1 MSGDR
6 KLPVRTTPGALP
18 SLGIP
23 SSTPGLPSALLQH
36 VRNRVADVMYGRL
49 VSVSEKR
56 VALEE
61 NASKLV
67 GLATERERLLGQWDD
82 LDNILTHDQ
91 SVRDNERANAR
102 NGHAGDA
109 TRRSTDAVQRR
120 DAVTLA
126 EIEAENRIAVAR
138 ANQRRLQEQ
147 LNPSTS
153 PPQNQDQDTMSP
165 AMRRAL
171 QVKKMYAE
179 IAQIKHILETDNT
192 IVEPSELAAAIAEAE
207 AQIRMYYQ
215 QNHGMTASSAS
226 DDASFNKA

>member
-1 MSGDR
+1 MSNDR
-6 KLPVRTTPGALP
+6 KLPVRYSPATLP

-23 SSTPGLPSALLQH
+23 SATPGLPSALLQH
-36 VRNRVADVMYGRL
+36 VRNRVADLMYGRL

-61 NASKLV
+61 NASKVV

-82 LDNILTHDQ
+82 LDNILAHDQ
-91 SVRDNERANAR
+91 SVRDNERANDR
-102 NGHAGDA
+102 NGHANDA
-109 TRRSTDAVQRR
+109 TRRSTDTVQRR

-215 QNHGMTASSAS
+215 QNHGMTGAAS
-226 DDASFNKA
+226 DDAHFNKA